1 GVAPAQSSGK
11 LGQQS
16 SEKQVEWGTNRGVPP
31 LITTRKMGTLENRAG
46 SIADG
51 GEVLRAAL
59 ARALESAEFHQS
71 PRMSQL
77 LRYLVETTLAD
88 RAGELKETV
97 IGVEV
102 FGRPVDYD
110 PKVDPVVRKEV
121 RRLRLKLQEYY
132 QGSGSGDST
141 RIEIAKGAYV
151 P

>member
-1 GVAPAQSSGK
+1 MERTRSSWAGRVADQLMGISVAAQRAIRDERVSVVCTAFPPRGCTGVAPAQSSGK

-77 LRYLVETTLAD
+77 FRYL
-88 RAGELKETV
+88 
-97 IGVEV
+97 
-102 FGRPVDYD
+102 
-110 PKVDPVVRKEV
+110 
-121 RRLRLKLQEYY
+121 
-132 QGSGSGDST
+132 
-141 RIEIAKGAYV
+141 
-151 P
+151 